1 MKDDKIVVKDWHRA
15 AGRAIVEAIHGRL
28 GPRHTVS
35 VGGESGSGKS
45 EIATALAEALEAE
58 GLATGIL
65 QADDYFI
72 YMSRECDALRRK
84 CLDLVGPREV
94 KLDYLDSHL
103 RAFERGAEDIY
114 KPLAVYQ
121 EARFEHEVMPLAG
134 LRVLIAE
141 GTYCTLLEF
150 ADTKVFIDRDYRDTL
165 ADRAARGRDVMDEFA
180 EKILAIEHGTVC
192 EHKAMADIVV
202 HADGTIEMP
211 A

>member
-1 MKDDKIVVKDWHRA
+1 MKDDKIVVKAWHRSA
-15 AGRAIVEAIHGRL
+15 AGAIVEAYRDRL
-28 GPRHTVS
+28 GARHTVS

-45 EIATALAEALEAE
+45 EIATALADALEAE
-58 GLATGIL
+58 GLSAGIL

-94 KLDYLDSHL
+94 KLDYLDAHL
-103 RAFERGAEDIY
+103 RAFKEGAADIY
-114 KPLAVYQ
+114 KPVAVYQ

-165 ADRAARGRDVMDEFA
+165 ADRAARGRDVMDAFT
-180 EKILAIEHGTVC
+180 EKILEIEHGIVQ
-192 EHKAMADIVV
+192 EHRARADIVI
-202 HADGTIEMP
+202 HSGGTIE
-211 A
+211 AQG

>member
-1 MKDDKIVVKDWHRA
+1 MKDDKIAVKEWHRSA
-15 AGRAIVEAIHGRL
+15 ARAIVETIRDRL

-45 EIATALAEALEAE
+45 EIATALADALETE
-58 GLATGIL
+58 GLSAGIL

-94 KLDYLDSHL
+94 KLDYLDAHL
-103 RAFERGAEDIY
+103 RAFKQGAEDIY
-114 KPLAVYQ
+114 KPVAVYQ

-150 ADTKVFIDRDYRDTL
+150 ADTKVFIERDYRDTL
-165 ADRAARGRDVMDEFA
+165 ADRTARGRDPMDAFTER
-180 EKILAIEHGTVC
+180 ILKIEHGIVRG
-192 EHKAMADIVV
+192 HRALADVIV
-202 HADGTIEMP
+202 HGDGTIETQG
-211 A
+211 